1 MRIIAGEWRGRRISA
16 PKGDSVRPTL
26 DSVREAWMSMVH
38 TSLPDARV
46 LDLFAGSGAL
56 GLEALSRG
64 ASSVDF
70 VENDPRTFRVLQ
82 ENIKQLGAGERSTLH
97 REDALGFLTKARR
110 ATGEGHLRA
119 TGEGHLRA
127 TGEGHLRATGEEH
140 FRATDEGEPYD
151 VAFADP
157 PYRKNL
163 AVQLA
168 DLWLKRPFAA
178 IFGVEHESS
187 ETLPAG
193 GDTRRYG
200 DTSITMYR
208 T

>member
-1 MRIIAGEWRGRRISA
+1 MRIVAGEWRGRRIKA

-26 DSVREAWMSMVH
+26 DRVREAWMSMVH

-46 LDLFAGSGAL
+46 LDLYAGSGAL

-64 ASSVDF
+64 AGWVDF

-82 ENIKQLGAGERSTLH
+82 ENVGLLGAGVRSTLH
-97 REDALGFLTKARR
+97 REDAIAFLLKVSEGTDARP
-110 ATGEGHLRA
+110 AYG
-119 TGEGHLRA
+119 
-127 TGEGHLRATGEEH
+127 
-140 FRATDEGEPYD
+140 

-157 PYRKNL
+157 PYRQQL

-168 DLWLKRPFAA
+168 DLWLKSPFAT

-187 ETLPAG
+187 ESLPAG

-200 DTSITMYR
+200 DTSITIYR

>member
-1 MRIIAGEWRGRRISA
+1 MRIIAGEWRGRRISV
-16 PKGDSVRPTL
+16 PMGDSVRPTL

-82 ENIKQLGAGERSTLH
+82 ENIKKLGAGGRSTLH
-97 REDALGFLTKARR
+97 REDAPGFLTKARR
-110 ATGEGHLRA
+110 STGEGHLRA
-119 TGEGHLRA
+119 TG
-127 TGEGHLRATGEEH
+127 
-140 FRATDEGEPYD
+140 EGEPYD

-200 DTSITMYR
+200 DTSITIYR

>member
-1 MRIIAGEWRGRRISA
+1 MRIIAGEWRGRQISA

-82 ENIKQLGAGERSTLH
+82 ENIKKLGAGERSTLH
-97 REDALGFLTKARR
+97 REDAIGFLTNARR
-110 ATGEGHLRA
+110 AKGG
-119 TGEGHLRA
+119 GQ
-127 TGEGHLRATGEEH
+127 
-140 FRATDEGEPYD
+140 PYD

-187 ETLPAG
+187 ETLPDS

-200 DTSITMYR
+200 DTSITIYR

>member
-1 MRIIAGEWRGRRISA
+1 MRIIAGEWRGRQIAA
-16 PKGDSVRPTL
+16 PKGDAVRPTL
-26 DSVREAWMSMVH
+26 DRVREAWMSMVH
-38 TSLPDARV
+38 TSLPEAHV

-64 ASSVDF
+64 AASVDF
-70 VENDPRTFRVLQ
+70 VESDPRTFRYLK
-82 ENIKQLGAGERSTLH
+82 ENLEQLGAGERGVLH
-97 REDALGFLTKARR
+97 REDAMKFLAKVLGANGEGDVRGLGEGSARG
-110 ATGEGHLRA
+110 TGEGAL
-119 TGEGHLRA
+119 
-127 TGEGHLRATGEEH
+127 
-140 FRATDEGEPYD
+140 YD

-157 PYRKNL
+157 PYRKNIAVEL
-163 AVQLA
+163 AEI
-168 DLWLKRPFAA
+168 WLRSPFAT

-200 DTSITMYR
+200 DTSVTIFR

>member
-1 MRIIAGEWRGRRISA
+1 VRIIAGEWRGRRIKA
-16 PKGDSVRPTL
+16 PKGDAVRPTL
-26 DSVREAWMSMVH
+26 DRVREAWMSMVH

-64 ASSVDF
+64 AAQADF
-70 VENDPRTFRVLQ
+70 VENDPRTLRVLQ
-82 ENIKQLGAGERSTLH
+82 ENVGLLGAGERCTLH
-97 REDALGFLTKARR
+97 CEDAIDFLTSERR
-110 ATGEGHLRA
+110 VRGQESS
-119 TGEGHLRA
+119 
-127 TGEGHLRATGEEH
+127 
-140 FRATDEGEPYD
+140 YD
-151 VAFADP
+151 MAFADP
-157 PYRKNL
+157 PYRQEL
-163 AVQLA
+163 AVRLA
-168 DLWLKRPFAA
+168 GLWLKRPFAA

-200 DTSITMYR
+200 DTSVTIYR

>member
-1 MRIIAGEWRGRRISA
+1 MRIIAGEWRGRQISA

-82 ENIKQLGAGERSTLH
+82 ENIKKLGAGKRSTLH
-97 REDALGFLTKARR
+97 REDAIGFLTKARR
-110 ATGEGHLRA
+110 VTG
-119 TGEGHLRA
+119 
-127 TGEGHLRATGEEH
+127 
-140 FRATDEGEPYD
+140 EGEPYD

-163 AVQLA
+163 AAQLA

-187 ETLPAG
+187 ETLPDS

-200 DTSITMYR
+200 DTSITIYR